1 MDSKVAKRYLAR
13 VRRAL
18 VCGCPDRKALLAR
31 CEAMVET
38 FCQEN
43 PEAGYDAYVAAFG
56 EPADFAAELLS
67 RLDKGRVEAALKQR
81 RLIHGCI
88 AALFAAIVVCS
99 AVFWYVQYEKSTEL
113 DDRLT
118 IVEGAVVGLAPET
131 FDSFVEDVPEIA
143 QTYADGYERENK

>member
-43 PEAGYDAYVAAFG
+43 PEAEYDAYVAAFG

-113 DDRLT
+113 DGDL
-118 IVEGAVVGLAPET
+118 AVVKGPVVSVSLDKAET
-131 FDSFVEDVPEIA
+131 FIEDDSAPASEHWYVE
-143 QTYADGYERENK
+143 

>member
-113 DDRLT
+113 DEDLV
-118 IVEGAVVGLAPET
+118 IV
-131 FDSFVEDVPEIA
+131 
-143 QTYADGYERENK
+143 

>member
-1 MDSKVAKRYLAR
+1 
-13 VRRAL
+13 
-18 VCGCPDRKALLAR
+18 
-31 CEAMVET
+31 MVET

-113 DDRLT
+113 DEDLV
-118 IVEGAVVGLAPET
+118 IVEYPMLDLAPEE
-131 FDSFVEDVPEIA
+131 VETAIGDIPEVA
-143 QTYADGYERENK
+143 SWRAGEDE

>member
-18 VCGCPDRKALLAR
+18 VCGYPDRKALLAR

-99 AVFWYVQYEKSTEL
+99 AVFWYIQYEKSTEL
-113 DDRLT
+113 DEDLV
-118 IVEGAVVGLAPET
+118 IVEYPMLDLAPEE
-131 FDSFVEDVPEIA
+131 VETAIGDIPEVA
-143 QTYADGYERENK
+143 SWRAGEDE

>member
-43 PEAGYDAYVAAFG
+43 PEAEYDAYVAAFG

-113 DDRLT
+113 DEDLV
-118 IVEGAVVGLAPET
+118 IVEYPMLDLAPEE
-131 FDSFVEDVPEIA
+131 VETVIGDIPEVA
-143 QTYADGYERENK
+143 SWRAGEDE

>member
-43 PEAGYDAYVAAFG
+43 PEAEYDAYVAAFG

-99 AVFWYVQYEKSTEL
+99 AVFWYIKYEESADL
-113 DDRLT
+113 NDNID
-118 IVEGAVVGLAPET
+118 IVEGSVFNVAPGE
-131 FDSFVEDVPEIA
+131 FDNIMESTPESA
-143 QTYADGYERENK
+143 REYANSYQRENE